1 MANSVQHIG
10 VGNQLKCAAQMVALQ
25 PAVNAWLH
33 LYGTIGTKPHCF
45 ACVGCL
51 PTQLILCVAY
61 LKRCW
66 YFLCKFAFCSLLI
79 NFVVS
84 LNIRP
89 VCQKAYSASSSCRHT
104 FSDNKII
111 SLFTKY
117 FNKFRFQSDC
127 PIHTPTSEVGE
138 QSGIAD
144 LLIPFVR
151 LFSLGQHGVITTLY
165 KSKIWQHIFFLSLTG
180 TTMTLTLKAETH
192 NGQES
197 PYLGILHLFH
207 TWPLFCWSL

>member
-1 MANSVQHIG
+1 MQKPFKNDLQGAPRWHLNHIPRTSTKLCEN
-10 VGNQLKCAAQMVALQ
+10 VLCNPKTKNPFCLCWLPSN
-25 PAVNAWLH
+25 PAYSLCD
-33 LYGTIGTKPHCF
+33 IF
-45 ACVGCL
+45 AEM
-51 PTQLILCVAY
+51 LI
-61 LKRCW
+61 
-66 YFLCKFAFCSLLI
+66 FLCKFAFCSLLI

-84 LNIRP
+84 LNISP
-89 VCQKAYSASSSCRHT
+89 VCQKAYSANSSCRHT
-104 FSDNKII
+104 FSYNKII

-117 FNKFRFQSDC
+117 FNKFRFQSEC
-127 PIHTPTSEVGE
+127 PIHTPASEVGE

-165 KSKIWQHIFFLSLTG
+165 KPKIWQHILLSLTG
-180 TTMTLTLKAETH
+180 TAMTLTLKAETH

>member
-1 MANSVQHIG
+1 MPDCTNMVRLGQNLTVLPVLAVFQLSLFFVWHI
-10 VGNQLKCAAQMVALQ
+10 CRDAD
-25 PAVNAWLH
+25 
-33 LYGTIGTKPHCF
+33 I
-45 ACVGCL
+45 
-51 PTQLILCVAY
+51 
-61 LKRCW
+61 
-66 YFLCKFAFCSLLI
+66 FLCKFAFCSLLI

-151 LFSLGQHGVITTLY
+151 LFSLGQHGVITALY

-180 TTMTLTLKAETH
+180 TAMTLTLKAETH